1 MSAALEKLPSSADPI
16 APQYMLIIFPVSV
29 LLVLLSGILF
39 AGFKVMKL
47 KKQFR
52 AEDAVLSTQDAVNML
67 FQGGFYPEVARA
79 VAYADKHD
87 LSISINKLQIHAQS
101 GGRPFE
107 VVKALRY
114 VRNSGVEAVRL
125 GFRHLCLIDLSGQ
138 ELLPLIQAAEEARNI
153 TVEGVLGFSGH
164 KFDYVY
170 QAWYRRP
177 LLSLAFDS
185 FNEEEVHQELA
196 RKLGD
201 LHRYH
206 KELLRLDARNPEEV
220 RRHLL
225 ENVLRPAFWERNFNL
240 LLVRHELNLRAK
252 S

>member
-1 MSAALEKLPSSADPI
+1 MIITFAAALFL
-16 APQYMLIIFPVSV
+16 LI
-29 LLVLLSGILF
+29 LSGILF
-39 AGFKVMKL
+39 AGLKVMKL

-52 AEDAVLSTQDAVNML
+52 AEDALLPTQDAVNML

-79 VAYADKHD
+79 LAYASKHD

-101 GGRPFE
+101 GGRPLE

-114 VRNSGVEAVRL
+114 VQNSDVEAVRL

-138 ELLPLIQAAEEARNI
+138 ELLPLIQAAEQAREI

-170 QAWYRRP
+170 SAWYRRP
-177 LLSLAFDS
+177 LLSLAFDG
-185 FNEEEVHQELA
+185 FNEDEIHRELA

-206 KELLRLDARNPEEV
+206 KELLRLDAQNPEEV

-225 ENVLRPAFWERNFNL
+225 QNVLRPAFWERNFNL
-240 LLVRHELNLRAK
+240 LLVRHQLDLRAK